1 MARYRPR
8 AGPRCTGMSAQAEA
22 EKWRKQT
29 EELQAS
35 LEALTAE
42 STAEHARLRNALRAK
57 DDAIE
62 LAKSKLQYSVS
73 EIEKA
78 KELALSA
85 QSEAAR
91 AVQMASGSASAGDGE
106 ASSARSAAADK
117 RKNAVDDV
125 ERLFYYFDADGS
137 GSLDLSEFKLACLLA
152 FDDGEMVEDVF
163 VRLDRD
169 GNGPSRAKSV
179 PRSLRRA
186 LLMPQDNTGSV
197 IRCGKRT

>member
-1 MARYRPR
+1 
-8 AGPRCTGMSAQAEA
+8 MSAQAEA

-91 AVQMASGSASAGDGE
+91 AVQMASGSATAGDGE

-186 LLMPQDNTGSV
+186 LLMPQDNTGSL